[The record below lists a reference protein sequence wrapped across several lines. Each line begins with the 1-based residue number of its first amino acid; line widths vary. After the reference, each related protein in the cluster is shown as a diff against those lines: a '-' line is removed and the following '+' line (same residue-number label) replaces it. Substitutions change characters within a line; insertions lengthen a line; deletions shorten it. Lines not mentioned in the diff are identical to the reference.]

1 MPILKKGTTFATN
14 DQVTSAKLNNLVDT
28 ADFTNTS
35 GTAIDS
41 SGTTGTCVSDGGLE
55 VTDPGGQLQ
64 IASNGV
70 TTSKILDANVTKA
83 KIENVANMKALG
95 NTSGSA
101 TAPQE
106 VSILDEDN
114 MSSNS
119 ATSLATQQSIKA
131 YVDANSGGSL
141 RYNLYR
147 TVDGRNSS
155 SSNTRWQNWSANLNG
170 TSVLGAWGTGSSG
183 VDKPWIFTFS
193 STGTYLIEGSFGL
206 KDEANSIQNKYY
218 GIELQKT
225 ANGTAFNNLSCTT
238 NTGGSGGEVD
248 AAHRPGYNESLSS
261 TLNTGPFIN
270 ISFIYI
276 VGNTSEHNLVV
287 NTYRIGGS
295 SASLWEGAGIIKI
308 TQI

>member
-1 MPILKKGTTFATN
+1 MPILNKGTDFATN
-14 DQVTSAKLNNLVDT
+14 DQVTSAKLDNLVDA

-64 IASNGV
+64 IKSNGV
-70 TTSKILDANVTKA
+70 TTAKILDANVTKA

-131 YVDANSGGSL
+131 YVDANSGGSGG
-141 RYNLYR
+141 YNLYR
-147 TVDGRNSS
+147 TVDARNSES
-155 SSNTRWQNWSANLNG
+155 RLSWLNWSANLSG
-170 TSVLGAWGTGSSG
+170 TTDLGAWGTGSSG
-183 VDKPWIFTFS
+183 VDQPFIFTFS
-193 STGTYLIEGSFGL
+193 STGTYLIEFNGGIDDNDTTSNRSYGFQLL
-206 KDEANSIQNKYY
+206 KTSDGTTFSP
-218 GIELQKT
+218 LT
-225 ANGTAFNNLSCTT
+225 ATT
-238 NTGGSGGEVD
+238 NTGGSGGKVKIKD
-248 AAHRPGYNESLSS
+248 YGGYNQSL
-261 TLNTGPFIN
+261 TTDAGPWGAL
-270 ISFIYI
+270 SLVYI
-276 VGNTSEHNLVV
+276 VGNTSEQNLIVFT
-287 NTYRIGGS
+287 NNENL
-295 SASLWEGAGIIKI
+295 ASQSTWEGAGIVKI
-308 TQI
+308 TKLP

>member
-1 MPILKKGTTFATN
+1 MPILNKGTDFNTN
-14 DQVTSAKLNNLVDT
+14 DQVTSAKLDNLVDA

-70 TTSKILDANVTKA
+70 TTAKILDANVTKA

-101 TAPQE
+101 AAPQE

-131 YVDANSGGSL
+131 YVDSNSGSGG
-141 RYNLYR
+141 YNLYR
-147 TVDGRNSS
+147 TVDARNSES
-155 SSNTRWQNWSANLNG
+155 RTSWVNWSANLNG
-170 TSVLGAWGTGSSG
+170 TSTLGAWGTGSSG
-183 VDKPWIFTFS
+183 VDKPNIFTFS
-193 STGTYLIEGSFGL
+193 STGTYLIEGSFGI
-206 KDEANSIQNKYY
+206 KDEDNSVQNRYF

-225 ANGTAFNNLSCTT
+225 ANGTAFNNLTCTT
-238 NTGGSGGEVD
+238 NTGGSGGQVD
-248 AAHRPGYNESLSS
+248 AAHRPGYSETLSS
-261 TLNTGPFIN
+261 SQNTGPFIH

-276 VGNTSEHNLVV
+276 VGNTAEHNLAV
-287 NTYRIGGS
+287 NTYRIGTTS
-295 SASLWEGAGIIKI
+295 STLWEGAGIIKI
-308 TQI
+308 TQIS

>member
-1 MPILKKGTTFATN
+1 MPILNKGTDFATN
-14 DQVTSAKLNNLVDT
+14 DQVTSAKLDNLVDA

-64 IASNGV
+64 IKSNGV
-70 TTSKILDANVTKA
+70 TTAKILDANVTKA

-131 YVDANSGGSL
+131 YVDANSGGSGG
-141 RYNLYR
+141 YNLYR
-147 TVDGRNSS
+147 TVDARNSENRLS
-155 SSNTRWQNWSANLNG
+155 WLNWSANLSG
-170 TSVLGAWGTGSSG
+170 TTDLGAWGTGSSG
-183 VDKPWIFTFS
+183 VDQPFIFTFS
-193 STGTYLIEGSFGL
+193 STGTYLIEFNGGIDDNDTTSNRSYGFQLLKTSDGSTL
-206 KDEANSIQNKYY
+206 
-218 GIELQKT
+218 LPLT
-225 ANGTAFNNLSCTT
+225 ATT
-238 NTGGSGGEVD
+238 NTGGSGGKVKIKD
-248 AAHRPGYNESLSS
+248 YGGYNQSL
-261 TLNTGPFIN
+261 TTDAGPWGAL
-270 ISFIYI
+270 SLVYI
-276 VGNTSEHNLVV
+276 VGNTSEQNLIVYT
-287 NTYRIGGS
+287 NNENLAS
-295 SASLWEGAGIIKI
+295 SSTWEGAGIVKI
-308 TQI
+308 TKLP

>member
-1 MPILKKGTTFATN
+1 MPILNKGTDFATN
-14 DQVTSAKLNNLVDT
+14 DQVTSAKLDNLVDA

-64 IASNGV
+64 IKSNGV

-131 YVDANSGGSL
+131 YVDANSGGG
-141 RYNLYR
+141 YNLYR
-147 TVDGRNSS
+147 TVDARGGGSS
-155 SSNTRWQNWSANLNG
+155 AEIKNWSSNLNG
-170 TSVLGAWGTGSSG
+170 TTSLGAFGTGSSG
-183 VDKPWIFTFS
+183 TDKPNIFTFN
-193 STGTYLIEGSFGL
+193 STGTYF
-206 KDEANSIQNKYY
+206 
-218 GIELQKT
+218 IELNIGIYDNDSDSNDHYGVQLMKT
-225 ANGTAFNNLSCTT
+225 TDGTAQTQLTATT
-238 NTGGSGGEVD
+238 NTGGTGGQKDMLFE
-248 AAHRPGYNESLSS
+248 PGYDQTHSLGKD
-261 TLNTGPFIN
+261 LFVQM
-270 ISFIYI
+270 SFIYI
-276 VGNTSEHNLVV
+276 VGNTSTDNLVIQV
-287 NTYRIGGS
+287 KARS
-295 SASLWEGAGIIKI
+295 AASLAEWEGSGILKI

>member
-1 MPILKKGTTFATN
+1 MPILNKGTDFATN
-14 DQVTSAKLNNLVDT
+14 DQVTSAKLDNLVDA

-64 IASNGV
+64 IKSNGV

-119 ATSLATQQSIKA
+119 ATALATQQSIKA
-131 YVDANSGGSL
+131 YVDTNSGSGG
-141 RYNLYR
+141 YNLYR
-147 TVDGRNSS
+147 TVDARGGGTSAKI
-155 SSNTRWQNWSANLNG
+155 QNWSSNLNG
-170 TSVLGAWGTGSSG
+170 TTSLGAFGTGSSG
-183 VDKPWIFTFS
+183 TDKPNIFTFS
-193 STGTYLIEGSFGL
+193 STGTYLIELNIGIYDNDSDSQDHFGVQL
-206 KDEANSIQNKYY
+206 V
-218 GIELQKT
+218 KT
-225 ANGTAFNNLSCTT
+225 TDGTAQTQLTSTT
-238 NTGGSGGEVD
+238 NTGGTGGQKDMLFE
-248 AAHRPGYNESLSS
+248 PGYDQTHSLGKD
-261 TLNTGPFIN
+261 LFVQM
-270 ISFIYI
+270 SFIYI
-276 VGNTSEHNLVV
+276 VGNTSTDNLVIQV
-287 NTYRIGGS
+287 KAR
-295 SASLWEGAGIIKI
+295 SAANLSEWEGSGILKI

>member
-1 MPILKKGTTFATN
+1 MPILNKGTDFNTN
-14 DQVTSAKLNNLVDT
+14 DQVTSAKLDNLVDA

-119 ATSLATQQSIKA
+119 DTSLATQQSIKA
-131 YVDANSGGSL
+131 YVDANSGSGG
-141 RYNLYR
+141 YNLYR
-147 TVDGRNSS
+147 TVDARNSEIRTS
-155 SSNTRWQNWSANLNG
+155 WKNWSANLNG
-170 TSVLGAWGTGSSG
+170 TSDLGAWGTGVSG
-183 VDKPWIFTFS
+183 VNRPEIFTFS
-193 STGTYLIEGSFGL
+193 STGTYLIEFTGGL
-206 KDEANSIQNKYY
+206 EDNDSDPNEYY
-218 GIELQKT
+218 GIQLLKT
-225 ANGTAFNNLSCTT
+225 TDGSAFTVLSCTT
-238 NTGGSGGEVD
+238 NTGGSGGKVD
-248 AAHRPGYNESLSS
+248 CEHIPGYDQTQS
-261 TLNTGPFIN
+261 TTAGPFIS

-276 VGNTSEHNLVV
+276 VGNTAEHNLSV
-287 NTYRIGGS
+287 NTVRQNS
-295 SASLWEGAGIIKI
+295 SQTSQWQGAGIIKI
-308 TQI
+308 TQIS

>member
-1 MPILKKGTTFATN
+1 MPILNKGTDFATN
-14 DQVTSAKLNNLVDT
+14 DQVTSAKLDNLVDA

-64 IASNGV
+64 IKSNGV
-70 TTSKILDANVTKA
+70 TTAKILDANVTKA

-131 YVDANSGGSL
+131 YVDANSGTGA
-141 RYNLYR
+141 YNLYR
-147 TVDGRNSS
+147 TVNGRNGSS
-155 SSNTRWQNWSANLNG
+155 TDTEWRNWSANLAG
-170 TSVLGAWGTGSSG
+170 TTNLGAWGTGSSG
-183 VDKPWIFTFS
+183 VDQPNIFTFS
-193 STGTYLIEGSFGL
+193 STGTYFIEFNGGIEDNDTTSS
-206 KDEANSIQNKYY
+206 DDY
-218 GIELQKT
+218 GIGLQKT
-225 ANGTAFNNLSCTT
+225 SDGSTYTYLTATT
-238 NTGGSGGEVD
+238 NTGGSGGLVSC
-248 AAHRPGYNESLSS
+248 ASHQGFQTASGAVGF
-261 TLNTGPFIN
+261 GPWTSIN
-270 ISFIYI
+270 FIYI
-276 VGNTSEHNLVV
+276 VGNTAEHNLVV
-287 NTYRIGGS
+287 NTIILSGAETDTYEVAGS
-295 SASLWEGAGIIKI
+295 IKI
-308 TQI
+308 TKLP

>member
-1 MPILKKGTTFATN
+1 MPILNKGTTFATN

-101 TAPQE
+101 AAPQE
-106 VSILDEDN
+106 VSILDEDY
-114 MSSNS
+114 MSSDS
-119 ATSLATQQSIKA
+119 ATALATQQSIKA
-131 YVDANSGGSL
+131 YVDANSGTGG
-141 RYNLYR
+141 YNLYR
-147 TVDGRNSS
+147 TVDARNGQ
-155 SSNTRWQNWSANLNG
+155 SNTRWRNWSANLNG

-183 VDKPWIFTFS
+183 VDQPHIFTFS
-193 STGTYLIEGSFGL
+193 STGTYLIEFTGGVDDNDTTS
-206 KDEANSIQNKYY
+206 NSYY
-218 GIELQKT
+218 GISLQKT
-225 ANGTAFNNLSCTT
+225 SDGTIYNILTATT
-238 NTGGSGGEVD
+238 NTGGDGGDVRCE
-248 AAHRPGYNESLSS
+248 HNPGYNQTLSFPS
-261 TLNTGPFIN
+261 ATWIPL
-270 ISFIYI
+270 SFIYI
-276 VGNTSEHNLVV
+276 VGNTAEHNLVV
-287 NTYRIGGS
+287 NTVREGN
-295 SASLWEGAGIIKI
+295 ADQDLWEGAGLIKI
-308 TQI
+308 TQLS